1 MKKKIAMVFPY
12 APSYREPIYK
22 LMDEEFD
29 CTFYFCSNADY
40 GLKYM
45 NYSHLKNVNTEMTE
59 TRKGPFMFYSGISK
73 IDFSGYDVVM
83 HPGTIRNL
91 SSWYLN
97 WKMLRLKNRPK
108 LAIWTHG
115 WYGKESKLERIIK
128 CYYYSLIDKIYLY
141 GDYAKKGLIKAGVD
155 PNHLITIYNSLDYD
169 SQVVMRTKLSEQ
181 PIYKDHFGNDNPN
194 LFFVGRLTEVK
205 KLDLILR
212 AMALLRE
219 RGLYVNMTFIGDGT
233 EKETLESLA
242 IELGLEQNVW
252 FYGACYDEEVLGN
265 MIYNADLC
273 VAPGNIGLTAMHTL
287 AYGTPALTHDDFPFQ
302 MPEFEA
308 IREGETGAFFR
319 RGSVESLSEKISQ
332 WFIEKDGKRNEVRKA
347 CMSEIDKR
355 WTPHVQLEI
364 LKKTL

>member
-45 NYSHLKNVNTEMTE
+45 DYSHLKNVNTDMTE
-59 TRKGPFMFYSGISK
+59 TRKGPFLFYSGISK

-97 WKMLRLKNRPK
+97 WKVLRMKNRPK

-115 WYGKESKLERIIK
+115 WYGKESKLERHIK
-128 CYYYSLIDKIYLY
+128 RYYYSLIDKIYLY
-141 GDYAKKGLIKAGVD
+141 GDYAKNGLIKVGVE
-155 PNHLITIYNSLDYD
+155 PSSLKTIYNSLDYD
-169 SQVVMRTKLSEQ
+169 KQVKMRSKLSEQ

-212 AMALLRE
+212 AMLLLRE
-219 RGLYVNMTFIGDGT
+219 RDQNVNMTFIGDGT
-233 EKETLESLA
+233 EKEALE
-242 IELGLEQNVW
+242 ELTKELKLEKYVW

-308 IREGETGAFFR
+308 IRDGETGTFFR

-332 WFIEKDGKRNEVRKA
+332 WFIKKKGKRNEVRKA
-347 CMSEIDKR
+347 CMKEIDKR
-355 WTPHVQLEI
+355 WTPQVQLEI